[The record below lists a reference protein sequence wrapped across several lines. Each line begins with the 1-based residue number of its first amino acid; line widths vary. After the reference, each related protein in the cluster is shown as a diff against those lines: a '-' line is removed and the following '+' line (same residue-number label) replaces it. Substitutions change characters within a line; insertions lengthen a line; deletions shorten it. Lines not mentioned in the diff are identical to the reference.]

1 MSLAMAPIAE
11 DVIGENGL
19 DAPVLRRLMQVQMLG
34 KQQIGVTLGPVE
46 VALRGDT
53 ATVRFTALL
62 TRGSGRC
69 VPDQARTYQ
78 VITGWRK
85 TTPTAGRPSHSV

>member
-1 MSLAMAPIAE
+1 MAPIAE

-69 VPDQARTYQ
+69 ARSGADLQ